1 MAPFP
6 RFLVRF
12 SMVLVALAGLA
23 SCADR
28 PGALMLHPVASTAGV
43 GSPVNILVATTRKRS
58 ETDKRDFTAGRNF
71 GLSYEAY
78 TISVPPNHVVGN
90 IEWPK
95 KPPGNP
101 AVNFVVTGS
110 APLDQARFD
119 ASVVKDTKG
128 TGEVIVFVHGYNTN
142 YQEAVY
148 RVAQLEKDSGFPGA
162 VVAFAWPSLGTLTGY
177 VADRESTTYSR
188 DYLETTLNGL
198 ARTPGVRRIHI
209 IAHSMGNWLAV
220 ETLRQ
225 ARIRGNSAFLPKL
238 GEVFLMSPD
247 IDIDVFRTQLDTIG
261 KLNQPITVAISRDD
275 RALGFSQRLAG
286 DVPRVG
292 NVLIDNKK
300 AQEAIAHYGLRV
312 IDMSDAKSLD
322 SMNHSKFV
330 GLLPSLNQMAKSDA
344 AAARGNPISRT
355 GLFVVNT
362 AGTLLQT
369 PLRLGEAIV
378 GQ

>member
-1 MAPFP
+1 MAFHL
-6 RFLVRF
+6 RKLLGLA
-12 SMVLVALAGLA
+12 VLVLSMAGLA

-28 PGALMLHPVASTAGV
+28 PGALMLHPVAATTGV
-43 GSPVNILVATTRKRS
+43 GTPVNILVATTRKRS
-58 ETDKRDFTAGRNF
+58 ETDKRDFTANRNF

-78 TISVPPNHVVGN
+78 TISVPPNHVVGK

-95 KPPGNP
+95 QPPGDP

-110 APLDQARFD
+110 TGLDQARFD
-119 ASVVKDTKG
+119 AAVAKDTRG
-128 TGEVIVFVHGYNTN
+128 SGEVIVFVHGYNTN
-142 YQEAVY
+142 YQEAVF

-188 DYLETTLNGL
+188 DYLESTLNGL

-225 ARIRGNSAFLPKL
+225 AKIRGNSPFVSKL
-238 GEVFLMSPD
+238 GEVLLMSPD
-247 IDIDVFRTQLDTIG
+247 IDVDVFRTQLDAIG
-261 KLNQPITVAISRDD
+261 KLNQPITIGVSRDD

-292 NVLIDNKK
+292 NVLVDKK
-300 AQEAIAHYGLRV
+300 EAQWAIAHYNLRV

-330 GLLPSLNQMAKSDA
+330 GLLPSLSQMARNDA

-362 AGTLLQT
+362 AGTLLQA
-369 PLRLGEAIV
+369 PLRLGQAIT

>member
-1 MAPFP
+1 MAPSP

-12 SMVLVALAGLA
+12 SVVLLALAGLA

-28 PGALMLHPVASTAGV
+28 PGALMLHPVSASAGI
-43 GSPVNILVATTRKRS
+43 GSPVNVLVATTRQRS
-58 ETDKRDFTAGRNF
+58 ETDKRDFTAKRNF

-78 TISVPPNHVVGN
+78 TISVPPNHVAGN

-101 AVNFVVTGS
+101 AVNFVVTNS

-119 ASVVKDTKG
+119 AAVVKDTKG

-188 DYLETTLNGL
+188 DYLENTLNGL
-198 ARTPGVRRIHI
+198 ARTPGVKRIHI

-238 GEVFLMSPD
+238 GEIFLMSPD

-330 GLLPSLNQMAKSDA
+330 GLLPSLNQMAKNDA

>member
-101 AVNFVVTGS
+101 AVNFVVTSS

>member
-1 MAPFP
+1 
-6 RFLVRF
+6 
-12 SMVLVALAGLA
+12 
-23 SCADR
+23 
-28 PGALMLHPVASTAGV
+28 MLHPVSASAGI
-43 GSPVNILVATTRKRS
+43 GTPVNILVATTRQRS
-58 ETDKRDFTAGRNF
+58 ETDKRDFTAKRNF

-101 AVNFVVTGS
+101 AVNFVVTNS
-110 APLDQARFD
+110 TPLDQARFD
-119 ASVVKDTKG
+119 AAVVKDTKG

-188 DYLETTLNGL
+188 DYLENTLNGL
-198 ARTPGVRRIHI
+198 ARTPGVKRIHI

-330 GLLPSLNQMAKSDA
+330 GLLPSLNQMAKNDA

>member
-1 MAPFP
+1 MVPSP

-12 SMVLVALAGLA
+12 ALLLLSLAGLA

-28 PGALMLHPVASTAGV
+28 PGALMLHPVAAAPDV
-43 GSPVNILVATTRKRS
+43 GTPVNILVATTRQRS
-58 ETDKRDFTAGRNF
+58 ETDKRDFTAKRNF
-71 GLSYEAY
+71 GVSYESY
-78 TISVPPNHVVGN
+78 TISVPPNHVLGN

-101 AVNFVVTGS
+101 AVNFVVTRS
-110 APLDQARFD
+110 APLDQASFD
-119 ASVVKDTKG
+119 AAVAKDTKG
-128 TGEVIVFVHGYNTN
+128 SGEVIVFVHGYNTN

-188 DYLETTLNGL
+188 DYLESTLNGL
-198 ARTPGVRRIHI
+198 ARTPGVKRIHI

-225 ARIRGNSAFLPKL
+225 AKIRGGSAFIPKL

-247 IDIDVFRTQLDTIG
+247 IDVDVFRTQLDAIG
-261 KLNQPITVAISRDD
+261 KLNQPITVGISRDD

-292 NVLIDNKK
+292 NVLVDKK
-300 AQEAIAHYGLRV
+300 EAQWAIAHYGLRV

-330 GLLPSLNQMAKSDA
+330 GLLPSLNQMAKNDA